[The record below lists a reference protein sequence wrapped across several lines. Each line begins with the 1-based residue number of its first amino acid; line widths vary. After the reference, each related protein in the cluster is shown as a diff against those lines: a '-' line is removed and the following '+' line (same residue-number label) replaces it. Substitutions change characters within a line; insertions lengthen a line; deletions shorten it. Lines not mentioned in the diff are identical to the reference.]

1 MPSYGNIT
9 MNKSHS
15 DIHGTILIQNHQ
27 KRKSKSE
34 KIYKF
39 LMYFLFSF
47 YKTFS
52 KDFPD
57 IRYDHKS
64 IRINGIHQLL

>member
-1 MPSYGNIT
+1 MPHCGNIT

-15 DIHGTILIQNHQ
+15 DIHGTILIQIHQ
-27 KRKSKSE
+27 KRKRKSE

-47 YKTFS
+47 YKAFS
-52 KDFPD
+52 KNFSD
-57 IRYDHKS
+57 IRYDHKG
-64 IRINGIHQLL
+64 IRINFVYQLF